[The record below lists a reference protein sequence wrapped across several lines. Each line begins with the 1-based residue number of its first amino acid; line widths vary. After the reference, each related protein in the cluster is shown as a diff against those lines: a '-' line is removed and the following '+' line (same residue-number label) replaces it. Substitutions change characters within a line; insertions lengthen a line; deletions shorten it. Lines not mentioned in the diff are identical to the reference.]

1 MQANPAQTTN
11 SDLETIEINATDRT
25 EILSLDFDYLG

>member
-1 MQANPAQTTN
+1 MQANPAQTTT
-11 SDLETIEINATDRT
+11 SDSGTIEVNATDRT